1 MGSAEGVVG
10 HCGWGSVEETA
21 REYPSTRPA
30 AEETQSTLPV
40 ALQEPGK
47 ILLFLW
53 FRVLSASKRFVHTVV
68 ITTHLLCACF
78 SRRAL
83 SRERRCA
90 KPAQRESPSK
100 DSRALV
106 SSQSSF

>member
-1 MGSAEGVVG
+1 MGSAEGAVG
-10 HCGWGSVEETA
+10 HSGWGSVEETA

-53 FRVLSASKRFVHTVV
+53 FRQLQSASYT
-68 ITTHLLCACF
+68 LL
-78 SRRAL
+78 L
-83 SRERRCA
+83 
-90 KPAQRESPSK
+90 
-100 DSRALV
+100 
-106 SSQSSF
+106 